1 MSLNIVFIVHR
12 GIFIILCDKIFL
24 CCIVYIRYW
33 HTGENLMPFN
43 FTRQCP
49 SNHYPYIVQP
59 GDTINNIASRLGVG
73 ASRILAANPGVNPY
87 NLSIGQTLC
96 IPACPP
102 DHTAY
107 IIKSGDTL
115 YKISQLY
122 NVSISAILTANPSV
136 DPNYLRVGQRICI
149 PQACPSNYRATIAA
163 MQSDINML
171 KAESNAQK
179 IEESNYGNSTRRT
192 RVLQVTDRQIQFD
205 AAPAVFSGNY
215 TGHYTAGQSY
225 PYYAEAASG
234 GQRGITVKDNFGVWH
249 IFGYHV
255 PLP

>member
-1 MSLNIVFIVHR
+1 MFYYFS
-12 GIFIILCDKIFL
+12 
-24 CCIVYIRYW
+24 
-33 HTGENLMPFN
+33 
-43 FTRQCP
+43 RQCP
-49 SNHYPYIVQP
+49 ANHYSYIVQS
-59 GDTINNIASRLGVG
+59 GDTLNNIANKLEVSV
-73 ASRILAANPGVNPY
+73 SRILAANPGVYPY
-87 NLSIGQTLC
+87 NLGIGQTLC

-107 IIKSGDTL
+107 IIQRGDTL

-122 NVSISAILTANPSV
+122 NVSISAILTANPSI
-136 DPNYLRVGQRICI
+136 DPNYLRIGQRICI
-149 PQACPSNYRATIAA
+149 PQACPSNCKETIAA

-171 KAESNAQK
+171 KIDSSAQK
-179 IEESNYGNSTRRT
+179 IEELNYGNSTKRT
-192 RVLQVTDRQIQFD
+192 RVLQVTDSQVEFD

-215 TGHYTAGQSY
+215 IGHYSAGQSY

-255 PLP
+255 PLQQ